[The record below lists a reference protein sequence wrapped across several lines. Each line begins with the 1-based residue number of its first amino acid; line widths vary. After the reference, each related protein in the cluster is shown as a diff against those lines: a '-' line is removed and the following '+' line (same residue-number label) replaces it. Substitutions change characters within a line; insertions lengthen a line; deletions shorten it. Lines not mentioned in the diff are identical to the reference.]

1 MLKQWD
7 KRLLGMNRKGRRRG
21 VGDLRV
27 TLWRCFGVRKRH
39 QLDGTEEVG
48 SREGAFNRW
57 KFRSSCHCVES
68 FLHQFPFCKMIRL
81 VFEILSNE
89 MLDPTWAIQ
98 VLTEKLSIL
107 TEK

>member
-1 MLKQWD
+1 MEE
-7 KRLLGMNRKGRRRG
+7 GSRRPPC
-21 VGDLRV
+21 D
-27 TLWRCFGVRKRH
+27 TLAVFWGEKETIRWMV
-39 QLDGTEEVG
+39 TEEVG

>member
-1 MLKQWD
+1 
-7 KRLLGMNRKGRRRG
+7 
-21 VGDLRV
+21 
-27 TLWRCFGVRKRH
+27 
-39 QLDGTEEVG
+39 
-48 SREGAFNRW
+48 
-57 KFRSSCHCVES
+57 
-68 FLHQFPFCKMIRL
+68 MIRL